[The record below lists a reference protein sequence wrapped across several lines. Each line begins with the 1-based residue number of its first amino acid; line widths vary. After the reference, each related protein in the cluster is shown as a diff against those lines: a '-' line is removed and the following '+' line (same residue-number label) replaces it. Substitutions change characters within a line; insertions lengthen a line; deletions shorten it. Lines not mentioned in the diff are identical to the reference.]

1 MKRAALYLLLVL
13 VLTAP
18 VMAQFVAPSK
28 SGMVSA
34 VEGVVTLDG
43 ETLPDPL
50 VANFPYMKENGVLST
65 AEGRAE
71 LLMNP
76 SVAMRVGENSQVR
89 LISNRFIDTRV
100 ELMSGAAVV
109 ECLELN
115 KDNSFTL
122 VLKDAQISV
131 SKAGNYRFDAEPAR
145 VKVYEG
151 LARVTVAGK
160 TIEVPGGKLL
170 DLSGGEA
177 ALQKFDREQLDAL
190 DRWSARRSETAAMA
204 NASSAKESWDR
215 YGSNRRGRNGQPCV
229 SYGGYG
235 ASGVIQDPSC
245 GWVWN
250 PWFNIWTYIPGRVVC
265 TYSGVCFYTPADAYA
280 RYYAPRPVY
289 RPSQPSMPSIGY
301 SGAPATSSGSSGTAS
316 YSTTTVSS
324 SPSAGSGSSAASSSA
339 ASSVGHGSA
348 GSGGNGR

>member
-1 MKRAALYLLLVL
+1 MKRAALCLLVVSL
-13 VLTAP
+13 LTAP
-18 VMAQFVAPSK
+18 LMAQFVAPSK

-34 VEGVVTLDG
+34 VEGVVALDG

-131 SKAGNYRFDAEPAR
+131 AKAGNYRFDAEPAR
-145 VKVYEG
+145 VKVYDG
-151 LARVTVAGK
+151 LARVTVDGK

-170 DLSGGEA
+170 DLNGGQA
-177 ALQKFDREQLDAL
+177 AVQKFDKEQLDAL

-204 NASSAKESWDR
+204 NASSAKEVWDR
-215 YGSNRRGRNGQPCV
+215 YGSNRQGRNGRPCFA
-229 SYGGYG
+229 YGGYTG
-235 ASGVIQDPSC
+235 SGVIQDPC

-250 PWFNIWTYIPGRVVC
+250 PWFNLWTYIPGRVVC
-265 TYSGVCFYTPADAYA
+265 TYSGVCFYSPADAYA

-289 RPSQPSMPSIGY
+289 TPMSAPRGGGY

-316 YSTTTVSS
+316 YSANTVSS

-339 ASSVGHGSA
+339 ASSVGHGSS